1 LNNKTKEQA
10 LTAAWPKM
18 SKRRNSAANGESQV
32 ATGAS
37 DLRGLVRL
45 EESSTGKSTP
55 RRKTEADWPSLKWKP
70 GSGRMNRR
78 LPKTRPNGKRR
89 KTKQERQRK
98 VRSAIR
104 PLLRYEEIN
113 TETKQSLAKI

>member
-1 LNNKTKEQA
+1 MEKFTS
-10 LTAAWPKM
+10 
-18 SKRRNSAANGESQV
+18 SKRRKSA

-55 RRKTEADWPSLKWKP
+55 RRRTEADWSSLKWKP